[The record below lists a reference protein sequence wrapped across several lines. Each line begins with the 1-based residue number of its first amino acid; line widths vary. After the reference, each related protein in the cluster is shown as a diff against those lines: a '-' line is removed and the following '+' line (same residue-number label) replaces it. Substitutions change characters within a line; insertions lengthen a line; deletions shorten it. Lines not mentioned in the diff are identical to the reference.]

1 MNKDLSEMS
10 LEELRSLAKDVA
22 VELARKEG
30 ERLSQARK
38 ALEQKAREFG
48 TSIEELF
55 GKKPEAKK
63 GKKNKPSKSDKKNK
77 ASKPGKKT
85 ETAATSETVKIA
97 EPSKAAKV
105 SPSRKTTRAAK
116 PAKKVTASKKKIL
129 YIDDDGK
136 EWARAKPTWTDA
148 QKKKYRSNQE
158 KAQGAGS

>member
-1 MNKDLSEMS
+1 MNKDLSKMS

-22 VELARKEG
+22 MELARKEG

-55 GKKPEAKK
+55 GKKPEPKK
-63 GKKNKPSKSDKKNK
+63 SKKNKGSKSGKKEK

-85 ETAATSETVKIA
+85 EAAGTSETVKVT
-97 EPSKAAKV
+97 EPSKATKV

-116 PAKKVTASKKKIL
+116 PVKKASVSKKKIL
-129 YIDDDGK
+129 YIDDEGK
-136 EWARAKPTWTDA
+136 EWARAKSAWTDA
-148 QKKKYRSNQE
+148 QKKQYRSNLE
-158 KAQGAGS
+158 KVQGTVA